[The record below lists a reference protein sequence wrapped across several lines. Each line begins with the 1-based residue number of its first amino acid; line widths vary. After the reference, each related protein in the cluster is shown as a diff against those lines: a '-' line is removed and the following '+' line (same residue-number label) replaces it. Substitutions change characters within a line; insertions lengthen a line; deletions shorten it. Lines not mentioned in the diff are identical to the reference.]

1 MQHATLTPAPVA
13 GIDWATDS
21 NALCII
27 DSDGQIRTQLATPA
41 DAAGIRKLVQTLDR
55 HGVTQVAI
63 ERPDGPVIDAL
74 LGAGQ
79 TVMVVTPRQVKH
91 LRARYGQAGNKHDR
105 FDAYVLAD
113 VLRTDRHRL
122 TPLLPDTPQTLALRA
137 VVRARADLVAAR
149 VAACN
154 QLRAHLRV
162 VFPAAVGLFADLD
175 TPISLAFLT
184 RFPSAPAA
192 AWLTHRRLGAWL
204 AAQGYCGRTP
214 TRVLHDRL
222 TTAAA
227 GLAGEYGHAAAHA
240 TLASAPRSPP
250 STHSSPSN
258 SRCTPTGRSSSPCPD
273 PAASAPPS
281 SWSRSATPAAASPPP
296 TAWPRSPAPRP
307 RPASPAAT
315 PRSASAGPATRSCAR
330 RSSTSPP
337 TAATPAPGPK
347 PSTSTTAHRARPTP
361 TPPASSPAPGCASSG
376 AAGKTTPPTTPPC
389 TASPNTDASHWLD
402 TGLLMPCGCR
412 KTHPQTWTCSFASVA
427 EARDDRQPWR
437 CDCST

>member
-1 MQHATLTPAPVA
+1 VQHATLTPAPVA

-240 TLASAPRSPP
+240 TLAYVHTLRAIRAQLATLDAQLAEQLALHPDRQIFQSLPRSGRIRAAKLLVEIGDARGRFPTPDSLAALAGAAP
-250 STHSSPSN
+250 STRQSGRHTQVSFRWACDKKLREAVIDFAAD
-258 SRCTPTGRSSSPCPD
+258 SRH
-273 PAASAPPS
+273 
-281 SWSRSATPAAASPPP
+281 ASPW
-296 TAWPRSPAPRP
+296 AQAIYQH
-307 RPASPAAT
+307 
-315 PRSASAGPATRSCAR
+315 
-330 RSSTSPP
+330 
-337 TAATPAPGPK
+337 
-347 PSTSTTAHRARPTP
+347 HRAQ
-361 TPPASSPAPGCASSG
+361 G
-376 AAGKTTPPTTPPC
+376 
-389 TASPNTDASHWLD
+389 
-402 TGLLMPCGCR
+402 
-412 KTHPQTWTCSFASVA
+412 KTHPHATRIL
-427 EARDDRQPWR
+427 ARAWLRIIWR
-437 CDCST
+437 CWQDHTPYNPALHGIAKHRRLPLA